1 MYMVIVDC
9 TKEYWEFVRQL
20 RMDERVIDG
29 FLQTT
34 PITKE
39 QQERYMVDNS
49 KYYRIALVNRK
60 PAGYVG
66 VLNDDI
72 RVCTHPDFQGLGVA
86 KFMINECIKI
96 WPTAY
101 AKVKHGNTASDK
113 LFLSCGFELQGT
125 DDKFT
130 YYIQPQKKMVSLK
143 SSIIQKG
150 RYVSQILHFVGG
162 EKRTFNN
169 VDTHS
174 IKQGQFTKFET
185 KDGRLVMVND
195 KNVLCIEIITE
206 ENN

>member
-1 MYMVIVDC
+1 MELVEC
-9 TKEYWEFVRQL
+9 REQYWEFVREL
-20 RMDERVIDG
+20 RMDDRVASG
-29 FLQTT
+29 FIETT

-39 QQERYMVDNS
+39 QQANYMSSNS
-49 KYYRIALVNRK
+49 QHYRIALVDGK

-72 RVCTHPDFQGLGVA
+72 RVCTHPDFQGMGVG
-86 KFMINECIKI
+86 KFMINECMNI

-101 AKVKHGNTASDK
+101 AKVKHGNEASSK
-113 LFLSCGFELQGT
+113 LFLSCGFTMNGT
-125 DDKFT
+125 DDRFK
-130 YYIQPQKKMVSLK
+130 YYIKQKKMVSLK
-143 SSIIQKG
+143 SSIIAKG

>member
-1 MYMVIVDC
+1 MELVEC
-9 TKEYWEFVRQL
+9 TQQYWEFVRLL

-29 FLQTT
+29 FVETIPITADQQTT
-34 PITKE
+34 
-39 QQERYMVDNS
+39 YMIKNAQ
-49 KYYRIALVNRK
+49 YYRIAIVEGK

-66 VLNDDI
+66 VIKEDI
-72 RVCTHPDFQGLGVA
+72 RVCTHPEFQGLGVG
-86 KFMINECIKI
+86 KFMINECVKI

-113 LFLSCGFELQGT
+113 LFLACGFEMQGT

-143 SSIIQKG
+143 SSITAKG
-150 RYVSQILHFVGG
+150 KYVSKILHFVGG
-162 EKRTFNN
+162 EKRTFNG
-169 VDTHS
+169 VDTDS

-195 KNVLCIEIITE
+195 KNILCIEIIK
-206 ENN
+206 END

>member
-1 MYMVIVDC
+1 MELVEC
-9 TKEYWEFVRQL
+9 REQYWEFVREL

-29 FLQTT
+29 FLKTT

-39 QQERYMVDNS
+39 QQANYMSSNS
-49 KYYRIALVNRK
+49 QHYRIALVNRK

-66 VLNDDI
+66 VLDDDI

-86 KFMINECIKI
+86 KFMITECIKI

>member
-1 MYMVIVDC
+1 MYMELVMC
-9 TKEYWEFVRQL
+9 TSDYWEFVREL

-29 FLQTT
+29 FIETI
-34 PITKE
+34 PITSE
-39 QQERYMVDNS
+39 QQIKYMLSNAQ
-49 KYYRIALVNRK
+49 YYRIALVDGK

-66 VLNDDI
+66 VINDDI
-72 RVCTHPDFQGLGVA
+72 RVCTHPDYQGMGVG
-86 KFMINECIKI
+86 KFMIDECMKI

-101 AKVKHGNTASDK
+101 AKVKHGNEASSK
-113 LFLSCGFELQGT
+113 LFLSCGFEMSGT
-125 DDKFT
+125 DDKFL
-130 YYIQPQKKMVSLK
+130 YYKKEKKMVSLK
-143 SSIIQKG
+143 SSIIKKG

-185 KDGRLVMVND
+185 ADGRLVMVND

>member
-1 MYMVIVDC
+1 MELVEC
-9 TKEYWEFVRQL
+9 REQYWEFVREL
-20 RMDERVIDG
+20 RMDSRVASG
-29 FLQTT
+29 FIETT

-39 QQERYMVDNS
+39 QQANYMSNNS
-49 KYYRIALVNRK
+49 QHYRIALVDGQ

-72 RVCTHPDFQGLGVA
+72 RVCTHPNFQGMGVG
-86 KFMINECIKI
+86 KFMINECMNI

-101 AKVKHGNTASDK
+101 AKVKHGNEASSK
-113 LFLSCGFELQGT
+113 LFLSCGFVLNGT
-125 DDKFT
+125 DDKFK
-130 YYIQPQKKMVSLK
+130 YYIKEKKMVSLK
-143 SSIIQKG
+143 SSIIKKG

>member
-1 MYMVIVDC
+1 MELVKC
-9 TKEYWEFVRQL
+9 EEQYWEFVRKL
-20 RMDERVIDG
+20 RMDGRVIDG
-29 FLQTT
+29 FLETT
-34 PITKE
+34 PITEE
-39 QQERYMVDNS
+39 QQTKYMTNNS
-49 KYYRIALVNRK
+49 QYYRIVLVDGQ

-72 RVCTHPDFQGLGVA
+72 RVCTHPDFFGMGVG
-86 KFMINECIKI
+86 KFMIKSAMAI

-113 LFLSCGFELQGT
+113 LFLACGFEESGN

-130 YYIQPQKKMVSLK
+130 YYKKKEKMVSLK
-143 SSIIQKG
+143 SSIIAKG

-195 KNVLCIEIITE
+195 KNVLCIEVFKQP
-206 ENN
+206 

>member
-1 MYMVIVDC
+1 MYMELVEC
-9 TKEYWEFVRQL
+9 REQYWEFVREL
-20 RMDERVIDG
+20 RMDERVASG
-29 FLQTT
+29 FIQTT

-39 QQERYMVDNS
+39 QQANYMSNNS
-49 KYYRIALVNRK
+49 EHYRIALVDGQ

-72 RVCTHPDFQGLGVA
+72 RVCTHPDFQGLGVG
-86 KFMINECIKI
+86 KFMINECMNI

-101 AKVKHGNTASDK
+101 AKVKHGNEASSK
-113 LFLSCGFELQGT
+113 LFLACGFEMSGT
-125 DDKFT
+125 DDKFL
-130 YYIQPQKKMVSLK
+130 YYRKQKKMVSLK
-143 SSIIQKG
+143 SSIIAKG

-195 KNVLCIEIITE
+195 KNILCIEIITE

>member
-1 MYMVIVDC
+1 MVIVEC

-29 FLQTT
+29 FLQTQS
-34 PITKE
+34 ITKE
-39 QQERYMVDNS
+39 QQESYMS
-49 KYYRIALVNRK
+49 KQSNNYRICLVDGQ

-66 VLNDDI
+66 VIEDDI
-72 RVCTHPDFQGLGVA
+72 RVCTHPDFQGMGVG
-86 KFMINECIKI
+86 KFMIGECMKI
-96 WPTAY
+96 WTNAY
-101 AKVKHGNTASDK
+101 AKVKIGNTASDK
-113 LFLSCGFELQGT
+113 LFLSCGFQISGKDEN
-125 DDKFT
+125 FT
-130 YYIQPQKKMVSLK
+130 YYKLKNKMVNLK
-143 SSIIQKG
+143 SSIISKG